1 MQNWDSMQPAA
12 NYEHNWYSNMFH
24 QTIKQE
30 PSQST
35 TPTTNQLEHYLNMKQ
50 QELSSAMT
58 PSPRVPDS
66 NVNSAM
72 IGGDVGNN
80 TQHYFDSSTGML
92 HQHHPLGF
100 NPLTPPGLPNAVLP
114 SMSHFYQQNTHQSV
128 STGHPVESVT
138 KMDQQ
143 STNNNSLTPRNTPP
157 MDVTPPKSPKLSLM
171 ISTSSELDQ
180 DVMSSNSSEDM
191 KYLESEDDESI
202 RLPIYNS
209 HGKMKNY
216 KCKTCGFLAITKVAF
231 WEHARCHMKPEKTL
245 QCSKCPFVTELK
257 HHLEYHIRKHKNL
270 KPFQCDKCNYSCV
283 NKSMLNSHRKSH
295 SSVYQYRCS
304 DCDYATKY
312 CHSFKLHLRKY
323 DHKPGM
329 VLDEDGAPNPSV
341 VIDVYGTRRGPKM
354 KSGRKESTGAS
365 KMPQLS
371 AALQGFALN
380 QHNNQHNMPAS
391 PAKSTAS
398 SSSEIVPNTQ
408 SNIQANHQHLQQSTS
423 TQQEQI
429 EQHHHQQQQQ
439 QLSNLIPSSLSAI
452 LQQQRN
458 IPFFPYWN
466 LNLQMLAAQQQA
478 AVLAQLSP
486 RLRETALQNLQDKQ
500 EDKNASFIN
509 EDDEEHDESCDG
521 TAMDLTAATPT
532 KNNEDINSSI
542 VNLKLK
548 EDDQHETPLI
558 SSSNQFR
565 RKGRALKLDA
575 ALQAKENSLSPEEKP
590 RLSPNPNEVPSSSS
604 FDDPSKESETSQS
617 NEDSS
622 RPSNS
627 TSNPTSTPT
636 THSTSTTNKSPP
648 SGAIFECKYCDIYFR
663 DAVLYTI
670 HMGYHSCDDVFK
682 CNMCGEKCDGPVG
695 LFVHMARNAHS

>member
-1 MQNWDSMQPAA
+1 MQNWDSLQSATS
-12 NYEHNWYSNMFH
+12 YEQNWYSNMFH

-30 PSQST
+30 SPQSSNASS
-35 TPTTNQLEHYLNMKQ
+35 NQIEQCLRANQ
-50 QELSSAMT
+50 QDLSSLMT
-58 PSPRVPDS
+58 PSPRAADS
-66 NVNSAM
+66 NTNTTMAGTGGVNNAL
-72 IGGDVGNN
+72 
-80 TQHYFDSSTGML
+80 HYYDNSTGIM
-92 HQHHPLGF
+92 HQHQPLGF

-114 SMSHFYQQNTHQSV
+114 SMSHFYQQNTFQQTVNTNNPQASAQKI
-128 STGHPVESVT
+128 EE
-138 KMDQQ
+138 Q
-143 STNNNSLTPRNTPP
+143 STSNNSLTPRNTPP
-157 MDVTPPKSPKLSLM
+157 LDVTPPKSPKLSLM
-171 ISTSSELDQ
+171 ISTSSELEHDL
-180 DVMSSNSSEDM
+180 MSSNSSEDM
-191 KYLESEDDESI
+191 KYVESEDDETI
-202 RLPIYNS
+202 RMPIYNS

-270 KPFQCDKCNYSCV
+270 KPFQCDKCSYSCV

-354 KSGRKESTGAS
+354 KCGRKELSGTS
-365 KMPQLS
+365 KTQQLS
-371 AALQGFALN
+371 ATLQGYTHN
-380 QHNNQHNMPAS
+380 QHHINSHSMPAS

-398 SSSEIVPNTQ
+398 LSSEIVGNMQPRSKVN
-408 SNIQANHQHLQQSTS
+408 NEHLQQSS
-423 TQQEQI
+423 IAKQEQV
-429 EQHHHQQQQQ
+429 EQQQ
-439 QLSNLIPSSLSAI
+439 QLSNLIPSSLSAL

-486 RLRETALQNLQDKQ
+486 KLREATLQNLQSLKEDNTTTFLNDIDQ
-500 EDKNASFIN
+500 ER
-509 EDDEEHDESCDG
+509 DESCDG
-521 TAMDLTAATPT
+521 TAMDLTASTPT
-532 KNNEDINSSI
+532 KNDNDTDIPI
-542 VNLKLK
+542 VKLKLK
-548 EDDQHETPLI
+548 ENEQQDTPLI

-565 RKGRALKLDA
+565 RKGRALKLDTDIS
-575 ALQAKENSLSPEEKP
+575 AKKNTFNLKEKYQQ
-590 RLSPNPNEVPSSSS
+590 SPNPNEVPSSSS
-604 FDDPSKESETSQS
+604 FDDPSKEIEGTQLI
-617 NEDSS
+617 EG
-622 RPSNS
+622 S
-627 TSNPTSTPT
+627 TTPLNPTSTSTITSAT
-636 THSTSTTNKSPP
+636 TSNTSPP
-648 SGAIFECKYCDIYFR
+648 SGVIYECKYCDIYFR

-695 LFVHMARNAHS
+695 LFVHMARNAHA